1 MQLVVKYSINL
12 ELQMRICQILPV
24 VTSHLKQGKTFL
36 NQLEELESQRDL
48 TC

>member
-12 ELQMRICQILPV
+12 ELQMRICQILSFV
-24 VTSHLKQGKTFL
+24 ASHLKQGKTFP
-36 NQLEELESQRDL
+36 NQLEELESQQDL